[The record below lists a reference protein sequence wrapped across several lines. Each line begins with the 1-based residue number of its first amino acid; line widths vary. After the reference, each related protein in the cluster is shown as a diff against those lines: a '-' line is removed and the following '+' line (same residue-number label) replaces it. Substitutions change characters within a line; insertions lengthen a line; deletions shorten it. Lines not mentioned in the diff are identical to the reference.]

1 MPSNILEEGFSF
13 VVECIQRYG
22 WYAVFTA
29 IGLYFSWPQ
38 IQAFRNARSLADAN
52 NPQRRSILEA
62 QRLRVRLQQQKALEA
77 EAEAENER
85 KES

>member
-1 MPSNILEEGFSF
+1 MPSNILEEGFAF
-13 VVECIQRYG
+13 VVECIQKYG

-38 IQAFRNARSLADAN
+38 IQAYRNALSLADAN

-62 QRLRVRLQQQKALEA
+62 QRLRVRLQQQKSLEG
-77 EAEAENER
+77 EADDDS
-85 KES
+85 KDS